1 MGNLIG
7 EESKGLSR
15 RSFLGLGAA
24 AAVVAG
30 AGLAGCAS
38 GTEEKAVAESSTG
51 SAAVSSESTA
61 TDWLGQEPAIDA
73 SEIVETVETEVLVV
87 GAGTGG
93 MFAACAAAE
102 EGAQVVVIE
111 KQPVGGGIRDNL
123 GSLNSRLQ
131 QAAGADAEIDK
142 VEFLN
147 DLMHYAANNC
157 NPLLYKIWME
167 NSGEAVDWYQD
178 RVEERGYELFYE
190 GDTKHLKTT
199 YKHWPTGHIPSWP
212 ADAEFAG
219 IEVEL
224 NGNGVCYDYGVEKG
238 VDFRY
243 EAPMVKLVKEGDKV
257 VGAIADTKEGYIQ
270 INASKGV
277 VVATG
282 GYARNSDMMAAL
294 QPQTLKK
301 YSSNIAIPGT
311 EGDGI
316 KACLWA
322 GAAMDEVHTAMCFDR
337 VAVKPDEVG
346 GHETQ
351 GSLFWMGSNPW
362 LKVNLNGERFCN
374 ESAPYD
380 YVLNAALTQ
389 PSNTFCNIWDSDWA
403 TYLENFDIHGCAR
416 VYPFDNGAPVNI
428 PLEAIGPMNEG
439 LIESGHIQV
448 ADTIEELAEKL
459 NIPADALKMTVDRQ
473 NENFDAGVD
482 PDFGKEQHR
491 LSAIKNGPFYGV
503 RTSGYMLCTLDGIT
517 INENFQAVNDSGEAI
532 EGLYVTGVDS
542 GSYYGHTYPNMS
554 TGHCCGRTIT
564 FARMIGKALAAK

>member
-1 MGNLIG
+1 M
-7 EESKGLSR
+7 
-15 RSFLGLGAA
+15 
-24 AAVVAG
+24 
-30 AGLAGCAS
+30 
-38 GTEEKAVAESSTG
+38 
-51 SAAVSSESTA
+51 
-61 TDWLGQEPAIDA
+61 
-73 SEIVETVETEVLVV
+73 
-87 GAGTGG
+87 
-93 MFAACAAAE
+93 
-102 EGAQVVVIE
+102 
-111 KQPVGGGIRDNL
+111 
-123 GSLNSRLQ
+123 
-131 QAAGADAEIDK
+131 
-142 VEFLN
+142 
-147 DLMHYAANNC
+147 
-157 NPLLYKIWME
+157 
-167 NSGEAVDWYQD
+167 
-178 RVEERGYELFYE
+178 
-190 GDTKHLKTT
+190 
-199 YKHWPTGHIPSWP
+199 
-212 ADAEFAG
+212 
-219 IEVEL
+219 
-224 NGNGVCYDYGVEKG
+224 
-238 VDFRY
+238 
-243 EAPMVKLVKEGDKV
+243 EGDKV
-257 VGAIADTKEGYIQ
+257 VGAIGESKEGYIQ
-270 INASKGV
+270 VNASKGV
-277 VVATG
+277 VIATG
-282 GYARNSDMMAAL
+282 GYARNPDMMAAL

-346 GHETQ
+346 GHETK

-362 LKVNLNGERFCN
+362 LKVNLNGKRFCN

-428 PLEAIGPMNEG
+428 PIEAIGPMNEG

-459 NIPADALKMTVDRQ
+459 NIPADTLKATVDRQ
-473 NENFDAGVD
+473 NENFANKVD
-482 PDFGKEQHR
+482 PDFGKEEHR
-491 LSAIKNGPFYGV
+491 LSAIQTPPFYGV

-517 INENFQAVNDSGEAI
+517 INENFQALKDDGTPI

>member
-1 MGNLIG
+1 M
-7 EESKGLSR
+7 SKTDLSR

-30 AGLAGCAS
+30 AGLAGCSSPSNKEATAEVKS
-38 GTEEKAVAESSTG
+38 DPTTESSK
-51 SAAVSSESTA
+51 SQENVSS
-61 TDWLGQEPAIDA
+61 DWLGKAP
-73 SEIVETVETEVLVV
+73 EIAEADIIETIETEILVI

-102 EGAQVVVIE
+102 EGAKVVVLE
-111 KQPVGGGIRDNL
+111 KHVVGGGIRDNL
-123 GSLNSRLQ
+123 GSINSRLQ

-142 VEFLN
+142 LEMLN
-147 DLMHYAANNC
+147 DLMHYCANNC
-157 NPLLYKIWME
+157 NPLLYKKWME

-178 RVEERGYELFYE
+178 RVEERGYELFYQA
-190 GDTKHLKTT
+190 DTLHLETR

-219 IEVEL
+219 IKVEL
-224 NGNGVCYDYGVEKG
+224 NGHGVCNDYGESVG
-238 VDFRY
+238 VDFHY
-243 EAPMVKLVKEGDKV
+243 STPMVKLVMEGEKV
-257 VGAIADTKEGYIQ
+257 VGAIGESKEGYIQ
-270 INASKGV
+270 VNASKGV
-277 VVATG
+277 VIATG
-282 GYARNSDMMAAL
+282 GYARNPEMMAAL

-346 GHETQ
+346 GHETN

-362 LKVNLNGERFCN
+362 LKVNLEGERFCN

-403 TYLENFDIHGCAR
+403 AYLKEFDIHGCAR

-428 PLEAIGPMNEG
+428 PLDAIGPMNEG

-448 ADTIEELAEKL
+448 ADTIEELAKKL
-459 NIPADALKMTVDRQ
+459 NIPADTLKATVDRQ
-473 NENFDAGVD
+473 NENFANGSD
-482 PDFGKEQHR
+482 PDFGKEKHR
-491 LSAIKNGPFYGV
+491 LSAIQTPPFYGV

-517 INENFQAVNDSGEAI
+517 INENFQALKDDGTPI
-532 EGLYVTGVDS
+532 EGLYVAGVDS
-542 GSYYGHTYPNMS
+542 GSYFGHTYPNMS

-564 FARMIGKALAAK
+564 FARMIGKALAAQ